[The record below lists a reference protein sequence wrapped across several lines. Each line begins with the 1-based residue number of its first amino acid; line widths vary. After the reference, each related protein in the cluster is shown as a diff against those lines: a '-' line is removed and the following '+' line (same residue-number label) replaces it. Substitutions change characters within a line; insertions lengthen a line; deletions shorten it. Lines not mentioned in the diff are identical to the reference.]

1 MGKMSPTDPTPATAY
16 RLCGEIEEVFRSFY
30 LGGPVVRVGS
40 HPGHDVVL
48 PFSGVSRD
56 HAVLTASAGG
66 LIVED
71 RGSKN
76 GTLLNG
82 DRVAR
87 ARAVAGDELTLGSVS
102 LVVEAV
108 DAADAKLALV
118 FGDAG
123 DEPVP
128 EAGEIR
134 ETDLL
139 ESRPVVSAAA
149 HLRWIEA
156 FVTERASPGNPLAAA
171 LEGLRSR
178 VGSAALGAV
187 VLRRREPPTILG
199 AAGEVEAMSRG
210 LDHHAAAL
218 ASALLRSRAGGWQLE
233 IFGAAD
239 MVVGLSPIADDE
251 ALAVVALGEFPGRS
265 TCGPL
270 LRLICRLIEIS
281 EGVGERDLTSPPPP
295 REHRLA
301 FPDGY
306 VTGRSAATRGLYREL
321 EMVCGGDYPV
331 LILGETG
338 SGKELVAATLHRSSA
353 RARQP
358 LVAVNCAAIPAD
370 LLEAEMFGVVRG
382 AATGVAPRPG
392 CFARARGGTLF
403 LDEIGEMP
411 PELQAKLLRVL
422 DSGEMQPVGGTPVA
436 VDVRVLSATNVDVE
450 ECVAKGTLR
459 ADLYYRLAASEI
471 TVPPLR
477 ARREDLPALIQHFV
491 QIFAEELGLRL
502 RGMSQRALQLL
513 MAYPWPGNVRELQHE
528 LRRVVQQALP
538 GQTIDS
544 SLLPEKIRLPSSS
557 RVAAVASPATAAS
570 VAGGSARGPARSLD
584 LRERVAEVEREV
596 ILEAL
601 AETGG
606 RRRPAAKLLG
616 ISRNTLAAK
625 ITQHGLA

>member
-1 MGKMSPTDPTPATAY
+1 MSTKSPTDPTPATAY
-16 RLCGEIEEVFRSFY
+16 RLCGEVDGAFRSFH
-30 LGGPVVRVGS
+30 LGTPVVRVGS

-48 PFSGVSRD
+48 PFSGVSRE
-56 HAVLTASAGG
+56 HAVLSASAGG

-76 GTLLNG
+76 GTLVNG
-82 DRVAR
+82 ERVAR
-87 ARAVAGDELTLGSVS
+87 ARLVPGDELTIGRVS
-102 LVVEAV
+102 LVLEAV
-108 DAADAKLALV
+108 DDADARLALV
-118 FGDAG
+118 FDDACG
-123 DEPVP
+123 PVP
-128 EAGEIR
+128 EAGELR

-139 ESRPVVSAAA
+139 ESRAAVSATA
-149 HLRWIEA
+149 HLQWIEA
-156 FVTERASPGNPLAAA
+156 YVVERASPGSNLAAA

-178 VGSAALGAV
+178 LGSAALGAL
-187 VLRRREPPTILG
+187 VLRRREAPTILG
-199 AAGEVEAMSRG
+199 AAGEVETMSRG
-210 LDHHAAAL
+210 LDRHAALL
-218 ASALLRSRAGGWQLE
+218 AAALLRSRADGWQLE
-233 IFGAAD
+233 ILGAAD
-239 MVVGLSPIADDE
+239 MVVGLSPIAGGD

-281 EGVGERDLTSPPPP
+281 EELLERDEPDPPRL
-295 REHRLA
+295 REHRLS
-301 FPDGY
+301 FPEGF
-306 VTGRSAATRGLYREL
+306 VAGRSAASRGLYREL

-392 CFARARGGTLF
+392 CFARASGGTLF

-411 PELQAKLLRVL
+411 SSLQAKLLRVL
-422 DSGEMQPVGGTPVA
+422 ESGEMQPVGGAPAA

-450 ECVAKGTLR
+450 ERIAKGALR
-459 ADLYYRLAASEI
+459 ADLYYRLAASVI

-491 QIFAEELGLRL
+491 QVFAEEHGRRL
-502 RGMSQRALQLL
+502 RGMSQRALGLL

-528 LRRVVQQALP
+528 VRRIVQQALP
-538 GQTIDS
+538 GQTVDS
-544 SLLPEKIRLPSSS
+544 SLLPEKIRFPSSPEAPAGEPS
-557 RVAAVASPATAAS
+557 AAAAS
-570 VAGGSARGPARSLD
+570 SGRSLD
-584 LRERVAEVEREV
+584 LRERVAEVERRV
-596 ILEAL
+596 IQEAL

-625 ITQHGLA
+625 ITQYGLA